1 MFRPLEAYIGLRY
14 TRARRRNRFISF
26 IAGSSMLGTALGVL
40 ALITVLSVM
49 NGFEREIRDRMLSF
63 ASHVTVSG
71 ADDKLSD
78 WRQRLP
84 ELRAAPGVAG
94 AAPFVEMQGML
105 TAGAAVSGALVRGI
119 DPHSEPKV
127 SEVTGHLVA
136 GSLDALRP
144 RGWGIVLGS
153 ELARAMGLYLGDR
166 IQLLTPQ
173 AQVTPAGI
181 LPRMKRFTV
190 VGIFEVGI
198 NEYDRHLALVH
209 VEDAARLLRLGDAV
223 GGIRLRLDDL
233 FQAPQLRSRLQSEL
247 APGYRVSDWTLDNA
261 TFFGALRLE
270 KRMMFL
276 ILLLVVAVAAFNIVS
291 TLMMVVTEK
300 QSDIAILRTLGLSPA
315 AVTRVFMVQGSI
327 IGVVGTLLGALAG
340 VPFALHLEVIVP
352 VLEKTFGF
360 HLFPPDV
367 YYISQVPSQLQWSD
381 VTLVV
386 SCALVLSLLATLYPA
401 LRAARVEPAEALG
414 YD

>member
-14 TRARRRNRFISF
+14 TRARRRNRYISF

-71 ADDKLSD
+71 KNEELAD
-78 WRQRLP
+78 WRELLP
-84 ELRAAPGVAG
+84 GLRVEPGVEG

-105 TAGAAVSGALVRGI
+105 TAGSAVSGALVRGI
-119 DPHSEPKV
+119 FPGDESRV
-127 SEVTGHLVA
+127 SAVTGHMKA
-136 GSLDALRP
+136 GSLDDLRS
-144 RGWGIVLGS
+144 RGWGIILGA
-153 ELARAMGLYLGDR
+153 ELARAMGLYLGDQL
-166 IQLLTPQ
+166 QLLTPQ

-190 VGIFEVGI
+190 VGIFEIGI
-198 NEYDRHLALVH
+198 NEYDRHLALIH
-209 VEDAARLLRLGDAV
+209 AEDAARLLRIGDAV
-223 GGIRLRLDDL
+223 SGVRLRLGDL
-233 FQAPQLRSRLQSEL
+233 FTAPQVRARLQREL
-247 APGYRVSDWTLDNA
+247 GKEYRVSDWSLDHA
-261 TFFGALRLE
+261 TFFSALRLE

-300 QSDIAILRTLGLSPA
+300 QSDIAILRTLGMSPG
-315 AVTRVFMVQGSI
+315 AVTRVFIVQGSVLGI
-327 IGVVGTLLGALAG
+327 VGTLLGTLAG
-340 VPFALHLEVIVP
+340 VPFALNLETIVP

-381 VTLVV
+381 VAIVV
-386 SCALVLSLLATLYPA
+386 VCALALSLLATLYPA
-401 LRAARVEPAEALG
+401 RRAARVEPAEALG